1 MLAEVVPVISSDDVG
16 GVWLMLE
23 GDRSSVTLLVRQFL
37 LVKDAHWVWAVP
49 SRAGEGQSLADSAE
63 KYFSRACSVLCV
75 PIPSLLQRAGG
86 KSPSL

>member
-49 SRAGEGQSLADSAE
+49 LRRRKLSLETSNSAQKASTQGSRFAL
-63 KYFSRACSVLCV
+63 
-75 PIPSLLQRAGG
+75 
-86 KSPSL
+86 